1 MSNVDIELGQNE
13 TPKSRNESEADRV
26 EKSIRRWIYKNS
38 TIAKTHCSLMIGTP
52 GLGKSFVMSK
62 LKNLEGYNFKIL
74 KPTDIF
80 SSWQG
85 ESGKN
90 IEKIFHE
97 ASEQGPTILV
107 IDELDGLIGKRT
119 DSHQSEVSRQVKDLI
134 LTLTAG
140 VESLPGIF
148 VVGATNHPELIDTAY
163 LDRCT
168 KIIKMNLPTQTDK
181 YTFFQ
186 SYMTEHG
193 YDHTITEP
201 EFLSLNT
208 NLYSYRNLESLLGAA
223 LEDGPFKRAEDSKHF
238 KVIEGDDNDLFEGC
252 SCEDEDCEQL
262 QKNYFNIPRENLK
275 LSPLTINDLAEATK
289 TVAPSATAQDVENIN
304 YFHKHKKMP
313 LINQDALPSPPGYRS
328 QSGCG
333 SATLLIGIAMI
344 LLIIFVLILFL
355 QMSCNCLHNIF
366 DE

>member
-1 MSNVDIELGQNE
+1 
-13 TPKSRNESEADRV
+13 
-26 EKSIRRWIYKNS
+26 
-38 TIAKTHCSLMIGTP
+38 MIGTP

-62 LKNLEGYNFKIL
+62 LQNVEGYNFKIL
-74 KPTDIF
+74 KPTEIF

-90 IEKIFHE
+90 IEKIFKE

-107 IDELDGLIGKRT
+107 IDELDGLIGKRN

-148 VVGATNHPELIDTAY
+148 VIGATNHPELIDTAY

-168 KIIKMNLPTQTDK
+168 KIIKMNLPTQNDK

-186 SYMTEHG
+186 SYMTEQG

-208 NLYSYRNLESLLGAA
+208 NLYSYRNLEGLLGAA

-238 KVIEGDDNDLFEGC
+238 KVIEGDDNDFFEGC
-252 SCEDEDCEQL
+252 SCENEDCEQL
-262 QKNYFNIPRENLK
+262 QKNYFDIPRENLK
-275 LSPLTINDLAEATK
+275 LSPLTLNDLAEATK
-289 TVAPSATAQDVENIN
+289 TIAPSATAQDVESIN
-304 YFHKHKKMP
+304 YFHKHRK
-313 LINQDALPSPPGYRS
+313 LPSANNQIIGVNVSAPRPPSHGLAEWS
-328 QSGCG
+328 
-333 SATLLIGIAMI
+333 IGF
-344 LLIIFVLILFL
+344 LVLCVIIFVLVLFYK
-355 QMSCNCLHNIF
+355 MSM
-366 DE
+366 